1 MVQATVFL
9 LVLSL
14 ALGAHSLPPKKCNL
28 IGHWVNDLGSNM
40 TISAVNGDGVFSG
53 SYLTAVTV
61 TTNEIKVS
69 PLQGT
74 LQRKNQKGQ
83 PTFGFT
89 VNWSYSDSI
98 TVFTGQCFLDKDGKE
113 TLKTMWLLRSR
124 MDNLENDWKATRVGT
139 NIFTRVQS
147 QRE

>member
-1 MVQATVFL
+1 MVQVTPFF

-14 ALGAHSLPPKKCNL
+14 ALGAHSFSVEKCNL
-28 IGHWVNDLGSNM
+28 TGNWTNDLGSNM
-40 TISAVNGDGVFSG
+40 TILAVDEKGNFAGLYNTSVADHP
-53 SYLTAVTV
+53 
-61 TTNEIKVS
+61 NKIQQS
-69 PLQGT
+69 PLVGFLHLT
-74 LQRKNQKGQ
+74 NPIDQ

-89 VNWSYSDSI
+89 VNWTFSDSI

-124 MDNLENDWKATRVGT
+124 MDNIENDWKATRVGT